1 MSLLISFL
9 SRITYRYFYASF
21 VIYEMTNVS
30 LWSDILIMVSTGGF
44 LKCKNISSGQDTA
57 ITA

>member
-9 SRITYRYFYASF
+9 SRITYRYFYVSF

-44 LKCKNISSGQDTA
+44 LECKNISSAQDTR